1 MQGRA
6 ACIAAFMLAAAG
18 PTISDPEVLF
28 VAHGSLGMRIE
39 GKTPEL
45 TVARNGDGLDFSVR
59 LGTLQTGIELRDRH
73 MRDEVFEVE
82 RFPVARLHIARVR
95 LPDGEASGMAP
106 AELTVHGQTHPVN
119 VAFRV
124 RPRRGYDVTASFRM
138 DLRDYGMKP
147 PTYLGIAV
155 KPDVDVSADFH
166 LDSP

>member
-6 ACIAAFMLAAAG
+6 ACIAVLLLAAAE
-18 PTISDPEVLF
+18 PTVTRPEVLF

-39 GKTPEL
+39 GKTPDL
-45 TVARNGDGLDFSVR
+45 SVARSGEGFDFVVR
-59 LGTLQTGIELRDRH
+59 LATLETGIELRDRH
-73 MRDEVFEVE
+73 MREEVLEVE
-82 RFPVARLHIARVR
+82 RFPVARLRVARVR
-95 LPDGEASGMAP
+95 LPDGDASGTAP

-124 RPRRGYDVTASFRM
+124 KPRSGYDVTASFRM
-138 DLRDYGMKP
+138 DLRAYGMKP

>member
-6 ACIAAFMLAAAG
+6 ACIAVLLLAAAE
-18 PTISDPEVLF
+18 PTVTRPEVLF

-39 GKTPEL
+39 GKTPDLSE
-45 TVARNGDGLDFSVR
+45 
-59 LGTLQTGIELRDRH
+59 TGIELRDRH
-73 MRDEVFEVE
+73 MREEVLEVE
-82 RFPVARLHIARVR
+82 RFPVARLRVARVR
-95 LPDGEASGMAP
+95 LPDGDASGTAP

-124 RPRRGYDVTASFRM
+124 KPRSGYDVTASFRM
-138 DLRDYGMKP
+138 DLREYGMKP